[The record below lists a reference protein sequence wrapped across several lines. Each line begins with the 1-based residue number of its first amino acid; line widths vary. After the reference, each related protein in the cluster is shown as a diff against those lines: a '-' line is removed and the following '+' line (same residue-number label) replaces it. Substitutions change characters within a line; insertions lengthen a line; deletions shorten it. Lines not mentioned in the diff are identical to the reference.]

1 MADKKNVQQPEG
13 GEAAIAKAKDF
24 WSKYNKFIIGVCAAV
39 IVIGG
44 GWLIY
49 DKMFKGPKVKKAEAS
64 IWKAESYYRKDSFRL
79 ALQGDGQNWG
89 FEKVISTYGG
99 TPTGNLARL
108 YAGICYTK
116 LNDNTNAV
124 KHLKKFSSSSKPS
137 QQLAYRLLGDN
148 LADMGNFKEA
158 LDYYKKAA
166 HHFEDD
172 KAASASSLFRAAGTA
187 EKLKDTKEAIEL
199 YKELRDKYPSTMEG
213 NSADM
218 YLAQLGDYNN

>member
-24 WSKYNKFIIGVCAAV
+24 WSKYNKPIMVVGLAIIL
-39 IVIGG
+39 IGG

-49 DKMFKGPKVKKAEAS
+49 TKMFKAPQVRKAAES
-64 IWKAESYYRKDSFRL
+64 MYMAESYFRKDSFRL
-79 ALQGDGQNWG
+79 ALQGDGQNFG
-89 FEKVISTYGG
+89 FEKIISKYGG
-99 TPTGNLARL
+99 TATGNLARF
-108 YAGICYTK
+108 YAGICYTR
-116 LNDNTNAV
+116 LNENANAV

-137 QQLAYRLLGDN
+137 QQLAYKLLGDN
-148 LADMGNFKEA
+148 LADMGQLKEA

-172 KAASASSLFRAAGTA
+172 KTASATALFRAAGVA
-187 EKLKDTKEAIEL
+187 EKLKDNKEAIEL
-199 YKELRDKYPSTMEG
+199 YTELRDKYPSTMEG

-218 YLAQLGDYNN
+218 YLAQLGAYNN